1 MYRKFAS
8 LFVGKADHTFLQ
20 LFRYTLVGGL
30 AFLVDYGSLLLLKEM
45 TGMHYLWAAAIAFT
59 FGVVT
64 NYCLSIKWVFD
75 KRIIHSQQV
84 EFLIFAILGILGLG
98 INELV
103 MFALTSGAGL
113 HYLGSKLVSTG
124 ITFGWNFIS
133 RKILLFSVQ
142 TQEQEANEPPISST
156 LSNVSQT

>member
-1 MYRKFAS
+1 MHRRLSS
-8 LFVGKADHTFLQ
+8 LFVGPIDSTLQ
-20 LFRYTLVGGL
+20 QVFRYTLVGGL
-30 AFLVDYGSLLLLKEM
+30 AFLVDYGSLLLLKEIA
-45 TGMHYLWAAAIAFT
+45 GVHYLWAAAIAFT

-75 KRIIHSQQV
+75 KRTIHSQKI

-113 HYLGSKLVSTG
+113 HYLGSKLISTVV
-124 ITFGWNFIS
+124 TFGWNFIS
-133 RKILLFSVQ
+133 RKILLFSVPS
-142 TQEQEANEPPISST
+142 QEQEANEPPISGT
-156 LSNVSQT
+156 LSNVGQT